1 MYEHY
6 ILCVSKCII
15 FFIHKHMVY
24 IARYHFPLAIQLY
37 ERRVCTIWDTRNLEE
52 STAKQPFITVVYPD

>member
-1 MYEHY
+1 MYEY
-6 ILCVSKCII
+6 CILCVSKCII

-37 ERRVCTIWDTRNLEE
+37 MKGVFVLFGIQQL
-52 STAKQPFITVVYPD
+52 